1 MYDGHEVY
9 VRLTDGL
16 LQPIKTTVGLK
27 QGCGISPLLFNL
39 FIDKI
44 TTIFDQSCD
53 PLSLGGQ
60 DLSCLLWADDLVLVS
75 SSPQGL
81 QNSID
86 KTFAFYNDHGLE
98 LNTKKTK
105 VIVFNARGVKLTDQS

>member
-1 MYDGHEVY
+1 M
-9 VRLTDGL
+9 
-16 LQPIKTTVGLK
+16 LQYAVQK
-27 QGCGISPLLFNL
+27 
-39 FIDKI
+39 DRM
-44 TTIFDQSCD
+44 
-53 PLSLGGQ
+53 GGQ
-60 DLSCLLWADDLVLVS
+60 DISCLLWADDLVLVS

-105 VIVFNARGVKLTDQS
+105 VIVFNARGVKLTNH